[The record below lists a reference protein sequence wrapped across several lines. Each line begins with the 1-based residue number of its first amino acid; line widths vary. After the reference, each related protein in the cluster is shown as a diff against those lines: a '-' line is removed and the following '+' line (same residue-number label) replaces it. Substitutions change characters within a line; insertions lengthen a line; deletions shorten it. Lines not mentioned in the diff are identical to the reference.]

1 MLIIYP
7 AETNNGVVT
16 SWIPLSTAWPSSSG
30 CADSFRLD
38 GLSLM
43 AFDPGYSLNV
53 NPSVTCEP
61 PEVTTW
67 WEQGLLGGGDSSG
80 HTAVSIGPLVCPE
93 SFLSRIIQA
102 RLSGVS
108 QDYPN
113 LSSHTNL
120 TLKEVITWR
129 IKTLARWTETA
140 CQLYSLERS

>member
-1 MLIIYP
+1 MSIIYP

-38 GLSLM
+38 GPSLM
-43 AFDPGYSLNV
+43 AFDPGYGLNV

-93 SFLSRIIQA
+93 SFVTVATSIKN
-102 RLSGVS
+102 
-108 QDYPN
+108 Y
-113 LSSHTNL
+113 SS
-120 TLKEVITWR
+120 
-129 IKTLARWTETA
+129 TLAMCCPA
-140 CQLYSLERS
+140 